1 MTRRVE
7 LIEVTM
13 KCPNHCFRCY
23 RVFLSTFS
31 CVFSRPENA
40 TFLLAAVEKA
50 GLSKGG
56 EWRTPGLHTHAQ
68 TSKGLASG
76 ITLLEIVF
84 YIVIV
89 HDDIKSVI
97 VVIVVES

>member
-1 MTRRVE
+1 MHRIPIDIRRAP
-7 LIEVTM
+7 LI
-13 KCPNHCFRCY
+13 P
-23 RVFLSTFS
+23 FLTNLPFHD
-31 CVFSRPENA
+31 CTSRQQLVP
-40 TFLLAAVEKA
+40 FQ
-50 GLSKGG
+50 KGVSG
-56 EWRTPGLHTHAQ
+56 ARLGYTHAQ

-76 ITLLEIVF
+76 MTLLKIVF

>member
-1 MTRRVE
+1 
-7 LIEVTM
+7 
-13 KCPNHCFRCY
+13 
-23 RVFLSTFS
+23 
-31 CVFSRPENA
+31 VFSRPENA